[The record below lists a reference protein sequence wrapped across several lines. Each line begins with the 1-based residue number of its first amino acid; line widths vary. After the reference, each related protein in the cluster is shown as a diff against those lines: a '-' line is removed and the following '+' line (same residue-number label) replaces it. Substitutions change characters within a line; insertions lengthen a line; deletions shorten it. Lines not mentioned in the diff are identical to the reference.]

1 MVKEK
6 KHMKQHKHIGVYA
19 FIVKND
25 SVLLIKKARGP
36 YTGKLD
42 LPGGTLEFGEKP
54 LEGLARE
61 LREETGLS
69 IKNQKLLDFLSHTVI
84 YQNNNEDVEMYHLGI
99 IYQVE
104 INNDDSVLKS
114 NSDGE
119 DSNGAIW
126 VKIAE
131 IDYKNLSPFAKA
143 LINSLKN

>member
-1 MVKEK
+1 MN
-6 KHMKQHKHIGVYA
+6 QHKHIGVYA
-19 FIVKND
+19 FIVKDD

-61 LREETGLS
+61 LKEETGLS

-104 INNDDSVLKS
+104 INDDEGALKS
-114 NSDGE
+114 TSDGE

-126 VKIAE
+126 VKISE
-131 IDYKNLSPFAKA
+131 INDEHLSPFAKI
-143 LINSLKN
+143 LINNLNKRP

>member
-1 MVKEK
+1 MT
-6 KHMKQHKHIGVYA
+6 QHKHIGVYA
-19 FIVKND
+19 FIVRDD

-42 LPGGTLEFGEKP
+42 LPGGSLEFGEKP
-54 LEGLARE
+54 LEGLVRE
-61 LREETGLS
+61 LKEETGLS

-104 INNDDSVLKS
+104 INDDEGVLKS
-114 NSDGE
+114 TSDGE

-126 VKIAE
+126 VKISE
-131 IDYKNLSPFAKA
+131 INHENLSPFAKI
-143 LINSLKN
+143 LTSNLKK

>member
-1 MVKEK
+1 MT
-6 KHMKQHKHIGVYA
+6 QHKHIGVYA
-19 FIVKND
+19 FIVRDD

-42 LPGGTLEFGEKP
+42 LPGGSLEFGEKP
-54 LEGLARE
+54 LEGLVRE
-61 LREETGLS
+61 LKEETGLS

-104 INNDDSVLKS
+104 INDDEGVLKS
-114 NSDGE
+114 TSDGE

-126 VKIAE
+126 VKISE
-131 IDYKNLSPFAKA
+131 INHENLSPFAKI
-143 LINSLKN
+143 LTSNLKNKIP